1 VEDDEIRI
9 LVGRLSRR
17 HPSGGKAIARAAIM
31 AEGADAT
38 EVIRWILDHDG
49 QPEAGAAASGPA
61 GGLHDRRA
69 GTQMAA
75 SDRPPVRYIVPAAAL
90 AAPARD
96 SAAELG

>member
-1 VEDDEIRI
+1 VDDEDIRT
-9 LVGRLSRR
+9 LVTRLGRR

-38 EVIRWILDHDG
+38 KVIRWILDHAG
-49 QPEAGAAASGPA
+49 RPEAGAAASGPS

-75 SDRPPVRYIVPAAAL
+75 ADRPPVRYIVPAAAL
-90 AAPARD
+90 AAPATSD
-96 SAAELG
+96 D